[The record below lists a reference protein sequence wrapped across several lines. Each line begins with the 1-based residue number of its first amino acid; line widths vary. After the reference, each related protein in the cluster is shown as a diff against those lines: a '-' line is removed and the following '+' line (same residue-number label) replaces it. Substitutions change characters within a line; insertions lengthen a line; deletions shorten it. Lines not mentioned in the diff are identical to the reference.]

1 MTTLCDGKTHLH
13 ELDRSSFLLRCR
25 TLIGGLIKDTSGGKW
40 QSENASTSVF
50 LSECVLSITVS
61 PSLLSLLLQA
71 IKETAESVAVMAVT
85 EAAQRQMDS
94 RIGVS
99 WC

>member
-1 MTTLCDGKTHLH
+1 MGKSTNPNA
-13 ELDRSSFLLRCR
+13 STAAVSLLRCQM
-25 TLIGGLIKDTSGGKW
+25 LIGGLVKDMLGGKLHYK
-40 QSENASTSVF
+40 NASTSVF
-50 LSECVLSITVS
+50 LSECVSITVS

-85 EAAQRQMDS
+85 EAAQRQIDS